1 MIIQYELVAPVTD
14 RKAPYLDRFGAFI
27 VPAIKKLYKYYIEV
41 KRYNPN
47 TLCYEYFLLLGTD
60 KFDVQCR
67 KCRVD
72 DYGRLKAKLHNEVK
86 QYVSSE
92 TAARGNVQFE
102 YIESDGLYD
111 VWQII

>member
-14 RKAPYLDRFGAFI
+14 RKAPYLNKDRVFI
-27 VPAIKKLYKYYIEV
+27 VPTIKKLYRYYVEV

-47 TLCYEYFLLLGTD
+47 ALCYEYFLLLSD
-60 KFDVQCR
+60 KKFDAQCR

-72 DYGRLKAKLHNEVK
+72 DYGRLKAILHNEVK
-86 QYVSSE
+86 QYVISE

-102 YIESDGLYD
+102 YVESDSLCD
-111 VWQII
+111 VWQIV

>member
-14 RKAPYLDRFGAFI
+14 RKAPYLNKDGVFI
-27 VPAIKKLYKYYIEV
+27 VPTIKKLYRYYVEV

-47 TLCYEYFLLLGTD
+47 ALCYEYFLLLSD
-60 KFDVQCR
+60 KKFDAQCR

-72 DYGRLKAKLHNEVK
+72 DYGRLKAILHNEVK
-86 QYVSSE
+86 QYVISE

-102 YIESDGLYD
+102 YVESDSLCD
-111 VWQII
+111 VWQIV

>member
-14 RKAPYLDRFGAFI
+14 RKAPYLNKDGAFI
-27 VPAIKKLYKYYIEV
+27 VPTIKNLYRYYVEV

-47 TLCYEYFLLLGTD
+47 ALCYEYFLLLSD
-60 KFDVQCR
+60 KKFDAQCR

-72 DYGRLKAKLHNEVK
+72 DYGRLKAILHNEVK
-86 QYVSSE
+86 QYVISE

-102 YIESDGLYD
+102 YVESDSLCD
-111 VWQII
+111 VWQIL